1 MADDEHDHEDES
13 GEETPAA
20 DHEESAHE
28 QEQEQD
34 QSQEQVDA
42 DDRVEADADAE
53 TEADADSESDSGS
66 ESKEGHVGGDEGL
79 TDISGISEERAE
91 ELREADYESVDAL
104 RAAGQAELAD
114 VVGNALAA
122 RIKADVDEIEVDEDA
137 DAPEEADTSADE
149 TSATEAGADESDAA
163 AGEVDEYEDLTDISG
178 VGPARSEDL
187 REAGYET
194 VDDVRGASQDAL
206 AEVVGNALAARVK
219 ADVGGLEV
227 SEETEAEVEDET
239 EEAVD
244 EAVETEMRPRVDI
257 EVEPDLD
264 EETERLLN
272 ERARVSTPQFNRQD
286 YHKKKRVSTSWRRPR
301 GGLSKQRIG
310 IKGKGD
316 TVEAGFRSPEAVRG
330 LHPSGFEEV
339 RVHNVDDLADVDGDR
354 QAVRI
359 ASKVGGRKRERIED
373 ECEDRQIR
381 VLNPTYEEVEVE

>member
-1 MADDEHDHEDES
+1 MTQDEHESREGRGEDAHEDDLDEQVAADD
-13 GEETPAA
+13 
-20 DHEESAHE
+20 
-28 QEQEQD
+28 
-34 QSQEQVDA
+34 V
-42 DDRVEADADAE
+42 AE
-53 TEADADSESDSGS
+53 TDLDEDDPERDPEEAAESD
-66 ESKEGHVGGDEGL
+66 EEL
-79 TDISGISEERAE
+79 TDISGISTERAE
-91 ELREADYESVDAL
+91 ELREAGYETVDSL
-104 RAAGQAELAD
+104 REAGQAELAD

-137 DAPEEADTSADE
+137 GEVEEADAESDDASAAD
-149 TSATEAGADESDAA
+149 ADESDEDETATAA
-163 AGEVDEYEDLTDISG
+163 DEAEEDEYQDLTDISG

-194 VDDVRGASQDAL
+194 VDDVRGASQEAL
-206 AEVVGNALAARVK
+206 AGVVGNALAARIK

-239 EEAVD
+239 EEEEVD
-244 EAVETEMRPRVDI
+244 EDVETEMRPRIDVEI
-257 EVEPDLD
+257 EPDLD
-264 EETERLLN
+264 EETERLLG
-272 ERARVSTPQFNRQD
+272 ERSRVSKPQFNRQD
-286 YHKKKRVSTSWRRPR
+286 YHKKKRVPTSWRRPR

-316 TVEAGFRSPEAVRG
+316 TVEAGFRSPKAVRG

-339 RVHNVDDLADVDGDR
+339 RVHNVDDLEEVDGDT

-373 ECEDRQIR
+373 EAEDREIR